1 LNKVLVMAAE
11 RGFMFDGWREY
22 FNYEKWEDV
31 FSNCGI
37 TIEEISCKKYQYEDL
52 LPWDNIDTY
61 IKKDF
66 YGKSTKRVMMKP
78 KHRIVKFLTV
88 LVAVSAIFMKY
99 RILLQRI
106 HSHL

>member
-52 LPWDNIDTY
+52 LPWTI
-61 IKKDF
+61 
-66 YGKSTKRVMMKP
+66 
-78 KHRIVKFLTV
+78 
-88 LVAVSAIFMKY
+88 
-99 RILLQRI
+99 
-106 HSHL
+106 